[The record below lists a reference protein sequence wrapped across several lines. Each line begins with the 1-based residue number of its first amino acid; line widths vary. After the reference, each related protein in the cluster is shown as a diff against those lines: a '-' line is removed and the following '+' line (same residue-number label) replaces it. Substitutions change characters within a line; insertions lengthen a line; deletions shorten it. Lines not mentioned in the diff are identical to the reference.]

1 MTRGKGPSAL
11 EMLAE
16 NLRTLRATSGL
27 SVRALAD
34 KLGWDHAHLHKMENG
49 KSRGSEALIEA
60 LDTFYETRPHLK
72 QLWVLSRQIPFVS
85 RYEKYME
92 LEAKARLMYQYAPS
106 VIPGLLQTEGYARE
120 LLNASG
126 LFGDGLDDQVT
137 LRLDRQ
143 EKILTDEDPAEYR
156 AIIDEAALSC
166 PLRDREEW
174 RKQLAH
180 LVTVAKL
187 PNVTIQVLLRSAG
200 LHGLADTDTMFLR
213 LPKGASVAYTETGY
227 SGDLVQDAEEVA
239 RLQVFYDRLR
249 DKALSP
255 PDSVAFIEKLM
266 EDLPC
271 EPPDPA

>member
-1 MTRGKGPSAL
+1 MTRGRDPSAL

-34 KLGWDHAHLHKMENG
+34 KLGWDHAHLHKMENA

-60 LDTFYETRPHLK
+60 LDTFYETGPHLK
-72 QLWVLSRQIPFVS
+72 QLWVLARQIPFVS
-85 RYEKYME
+85 RYEKYMG

-126 LFGDGLDDQVT
+126 MFGDGLDDQVT
-137 LRLDRQ
+137 LRLERQ
-143 EKILTDEDPAEYR
+143 EKILTDEDPAEFR

-166 PLRDREEW
+166 PLRDRGEW

-180 LVTVAKL
+180 LVTVAKR
-187 PNVTIQVLLRSAG
+187 PNVTIQVLLRAAG
-200 LHGLADTDTMFLR
+200 LHGLTNTHTMFLR
-213 LPKGASVAYTETGY
+213 LPKGTSVANTETGY
-227 SGDLVQDAEEVA
+227 SGDLVEDPEEVA
-239 RLQVFYDRLR
+239 RLQVLYDRLR

-255 PDSVAFIEKLM
+255 PESVAFIEKLM